1 MSVPKIF
8 SAECEGQTL
17 IVSLLGNVSSL
28 AEDEVRPELD
38 ALLEQ
43 LQQAEL
49 KHVVID
55 FEKVSYFGTTTLAA
69 MHAIWRRVRD
79 AHGKMVL
86 CNLSTMGR
94 EILHVSGF
102 HALWPIH
109 TTREE
114 ALRAVKEQ
122 TGGT

>member
-8 SAECEGQTL
+8 SAECDEQTL
-17 IVSLLGNVSSL
+17 IVALLGNVSSL
-28 AEDEVRPELD
+28 ADQNVKPELD

-43 LQQAEL
+43 LQRAEL
-49 KHVVID
+49 RNVVVD
-55 FEKVSYFGTTTLAA
+55 FEKVAYFGTTTLAA

-79 AHGKMVL
+79 ANGKMVL

-102 HALWPIH
+102 HALWPIYAS
-109 TTREE
+109 REE
-114 ALRAVKEQ
+114 ALEAVKQ
-122 TGGT
+122 